1 MSAGLT
7 LKQHLAQQGL
17 LQRFEERAIRWAEEA
32 QIRWIELEGELWTL
46 VSELERKKGVEPGDF
61 TTHAKPAQIT
71 KALLEKGGE
80 PPAALQRLIQV
91 PGVRRASIPT
101 AFDVES
107 GYALSCGGPGAKAGI
122 TALVRQQMP
131 EWALAGYTLV
141 NVPLALSYLMHGRT
155 KVAKA
160 TRNLTIGTTVDVGR
174 AAAARQDAPLAT
186 LPFADGI
193 SPQMSALLAQMM
205 QLVAAEQA
213 QTAQVAYRADAK
225 ADRALQTVDQLSASI
240 KKRDKLSKPVR
251 RKVKEL
257 WETYFRNECP
267 CCHKPVSGEQGTMEV
282 DHFWNDSD
290 DLTNLWFVCKACNHR
305 MGKPGP
311 HRSAQDK
318 TRHTTWLDRC
328 GLQALQRNLFFD
340 CN

>member
-61 TTHAKPAQIT
+61 AKHAKLHEAHSY
-71 KALLEKGGE
+71 LGNE
-80 PPAALQRLIQV
+80 PPAALQRLLQL
-91 PGVRRASIPT
+91 PGIRKASIPT
-101 AFDVES
+101 TFDVEG

-122 TALVRQQMP
+122 TAMVRQQMP

-155 KVAKA
+155 KAAKA
-160 TRNLTIGTTVDVGR
+160 TRNLTIGTTVDVGGI
-174 AAAARQDAPLAT
+174 AANQQNAPSAL
-186 LPFADGI
+186 LPFAENIDPDI
-193 SPQMSALLAQMM
+193 LAQWAKLLSVMA
-205 QLVAAEQA
+205 QKQS
-213 QTAQVAYRADAK
+213 QTAEIAYRADAK

>member
-17 LQRFEERAIRWAEEA
+17 LQRFEERAIGWAEEA

-46 VSELERKKGVEPGDF
+46 VSELEKKKGVDPGDF
-61 TTHAKPAQIT
+61 QRQAKLSEASYKKSRKPT
-71 KALLEKGGE
+71 E
-80 PPAALQRLIQV
+80 ALQRLLQQ

-101 AFDVES
+101 AFDVE
-107 GYALSCGGPGAKAGI
+107 GGCALSCGGPGAKTGI
-122 TALVRQQMP
+122 TALVRQQVP
-131 EWALAGYTLV
+131 EWALAQYTLV

>member
-61 TTHAKPAQIT
+61 AKHAKLTNEAHSS
-71 KALLEKGGE
+71 KKVNE
-80 PPAALQRLIQV
+80 PPAALQRLLQV

-101 AFDVES
+101 AFDVEG

-122 TALVRQQMP
+122 TAMVRQQMP

>member
-46 VSELERKKGVEPGDF
+46 VSELERKKGMEPSDF
-61 TTHAKPAQIT
+61 QRQAKLSEASY
-71 KALLEKGGE
+71 EKSRQ
-80 PPAALQRLIQV
+80 PPAALQRLLQV

-101 AFDVES
+101 AFDVEG

-122 TALVRQQMP
+122 TAMVRQQMP

-155 KVAKA
+155 KAAKA
-160 TRNLTIGTTVDVGR
+160 TRNLTIGTTVDVGGI
-174 AAAARQDAPLAT
+174 AANQQNAPSAL
-186 LPFADGI
+186 LPFAENIDPDI
-193 SPQMSALLAQMM
+193 LAQWAKLLSVMA
-205 QLVAAEQA
+205 QKQS
-213 QTAQVAYRADAK
+213 QTAEIAYRADAK

>member
-61 TTHAKPAQIT
+61 RKQVGLCGAASENMTQPT
-71 KALLEKGGE
+71 
-80 PPAALQRLIQV
+80 AALQRLLQV
-91 PGVRRASIPT
+91 PGVRKASIPT
-101 AFDVES
+101 AFDVEG

-122 TALVRQQMP
+122 TAMVRQQMP

-155 KVAKA
+155 KAAKA
-160 TRNLTIGTTVDVGR
+160 TRNLTIGTTVDVGGI
-174 AAAARQDAPLAT
+174 AANQQNAPSAL
-186 LPFADGI
+186 LPFAENIDPDI
-193 SPQMSALLAQMM
+193 LAQWAKLLSVMA
-205 QLVAAEQA
+205 QKQS
-213 QTAQVAYRADAK
+213 QTAEIAYRADAK